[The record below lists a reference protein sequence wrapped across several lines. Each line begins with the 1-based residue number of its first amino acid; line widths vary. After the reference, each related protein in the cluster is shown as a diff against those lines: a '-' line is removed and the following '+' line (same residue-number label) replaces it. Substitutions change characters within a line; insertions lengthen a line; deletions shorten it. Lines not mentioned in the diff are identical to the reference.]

1 MLFLK
6 FMLLAICFSF
16 LACAAGMVLYDI
28 YLAFELDRILRR
40 GERPSDAP
48 DREAPRTP
56 ARVERRPPHTIRW
69 NAAAKLLC
77 IGTVS
82 GLVGGSILVVPD
94 GMADLRVSQISGVR
108 PGALYPGAHVIF
120 PLVDRVALYDIRDRV
135 FATAAF
141 ELRGEKLEVLNVETR
156 EGLSVG
162 LAVTVR
168 YRIDPRRLDYIQAN
182 LPQPVDQEIVA
193 PVVVSA
199 FHELAPNYVV
209 RDLFAVKREEFR
221 SRAAQLI
228 TSRLA
233 SDAIVVKEV
242 LLGKVELPEEYAKGL
257 EDLLLKEQED
267 DRTSVDAE
275 IEQKRVAIAESQAE
289 AAKAREVKH
298 AEGDAQSQVIM
309 AKAQSDAMVYTLPLK
324 QKQIE
329 QSRLEAQARK
339 EATIQNADADAQAK
353 VIDSKA
359 EQQRQN
365 LLAEAEANRI
375 RITSQAQA
383 EQMQLQA
390 AALKANPL
398 LVQFTVAQRLSDRVQ
413 IMMVPNDGKFFFT
426 NDALRSAMA
435 TDGPAGSDA
444 SPAGATAKP

>member
-141 ELRGEKLEVLNVETR
+141 ELRGEKL
-156 EGLSVG
+156 
-162 LAVTVR
+162 
-168 YRIDPRRLDYIQAN
+168 
-182 LPQPVDQEIVA
+182 
-193 PVVVSA
+193 
-199 FHELAPNYVV
+199 
-209 RDLFAVKREEFR
+209 
-221 SRAAQLI
+221 
-228 TSRLA
+228 
-233 SDAIVVKEV
+233 
-242 LLGKVELPEEYAKGL
+242 
-257 EDLLLKEQED
+257 
-267 DRTSVDAE
+267 
-275 IEQKRVAIAESQAE
+275 
-289 AAKAREVKH
+289 
-298 AEGDAQSQVIM
+298 
-309 AKAQSDAMVYTLPLK
+309 
-324 QKQIE
+324 
-329 QSRLEAQARK
+329 
-339 EATIQNADADAQAK
+339 
-353 VIDSKA
+353 
-359 EQQRQN
+359 
-365 LLAEAEANRI
+365 
-375 RITSQAQA
+375 
-383 EQMQLQA
+383 
-390 AALKANPL
+390 
-398 LVQFTVAQRLSDRVQ
+398 
-413 IMMVPNDGKFFFT
+413 
-426 NDALRSAMA
+426 
-435 TDGPAGSDA
+435 
-444 SPAGATAKP
+444 